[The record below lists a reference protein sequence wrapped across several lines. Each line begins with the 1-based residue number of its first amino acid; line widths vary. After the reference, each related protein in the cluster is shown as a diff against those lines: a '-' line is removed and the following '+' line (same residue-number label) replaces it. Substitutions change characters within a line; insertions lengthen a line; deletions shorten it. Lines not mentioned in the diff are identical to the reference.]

1 MEGLSRVHSRADVM
15 VDEESKTADVAAP
28 VKSGSTDTGPLP
40 AGHPPVK
47 ARRIGVLL
55 VNLGTPDGTD
65 FWSMRRYLNEFLSD
79 RRVIDYSPWLWQPL
93 LQGVILSKRPF
104 SSGEAY
110 KSIWNE
116 ELDESPL
123 RTITRAQVERL
134 AERFAGND
142 RLLVDW
148 GMRYGNP
155 STKSV
160 LERMQDQGCDRILIM
175 ALYPQYSAP
184 TTATAY
190 DKAFD
195 ALKTLRWQPAIRT
208 MPPYHDDPG
217 YIDLLAQRVRTHYE
231 ALDWEPDVLLMSFH
245 GVPKRYLELGDP
257 YHCHCQ
263 KTGRLL
269 REALGW
275 SEDKA
280 MVVFQSRFGPEE
292 WLQPYL
298 DETLETLPEK
308 GVKNVAVISPAFVTD
323 CVETLEEI
331 DQEGRE
337 EFLEAGG
344 ENFTYIPCLNEES
357 DHIDLLERLVRRE
370 LSGWID

>member
-1 MEGLSRVHSRADVM
+1 M
-15 VDEESKTADVAAP
+15 TQTVA
-28 VKSGSTDTGPLP
+28 LP
-40 AGHPPVK
+40 TGHPAVK
-47 ARRIGVLL
+47 ARRVGVLL
-55 VNLGTPDGTD
+55 LNLGTPDGTD
-65 FWSMRRYLNEFLSD
+65 YWSMRRYLNEFLSD

-123 RTITRAQVERL
+123 RTITRAQAEGLAAQFANDPRIMVE
-134 AERFAGND
+134 
-142 RLLVDW
+142 W

-160 LERMQDQGCDRILIM
+160 LEKMQDAGCDRIFIM

-195 ALKTLRWQPAIRT
+195 ALKSLRWQPAIRT
-208 MPPYHDDPG
+208 MPAYHDDPA
-217 YIDLLAQRVRTHYE
+217 YIELLAKRIEAHY
-231 ALDWEPDVLLMSFH
+231 ASLDFEPDILLMSFH

-263 KTGRLL
+263 KTGRLV
-269 REALGW
+269 REKLGW
-275 SEDKA
+275 PEDKA

-298 DETLETLPEK
+298 DETLESLPGRGIK
-308 GVKNVAVISPAFVTD
+308 KVAVVSPAFVTD

-337 EFLEAGG
+337 EFMEAGG
-344 ENFTYIPCLNEES
+344 EQFTYIPCLNAEA
-357 DHIDLLERLVRRE
+357 DHIALLEGLVRRE
-370 LSGWID
+370 LLGWID